1 VDRIMID
8 EGSGPAG
15 AQRSSFAVFYRSEYP
30 SAVRLARLLVPDASA
45 EDLAQEAFSR
55 LHGRF
60 EAIDNPPA
68 YLRRTLVNLGR
79 TWHRRRIR
87 EQDRLGQI
95 PRPETVEL
103 GAGEML
109 DAIDALPY
117 RQKAVMVLR
126 YWLDLSEAEIADVL
140 GCRAGT
146 VKSLAARAL
155 RRLRKAV
162 DE

>member
-1 VDRIMID
+1 VEGIMT
-8 EGSGPAG
+8 ERGSGAAP
-15 AQRSSFAVFYRSEYP
+15 AQRASFAVFYRSEYP
-30 SAVRLARLLVPDASA
+30 AAVRLARLLAPAGAA

-60 EAIDNPPA
+60 EALDNPPA

-79 TWHRRRIR
+79 TWHRSARR
-87 EQDRLGQI
+87 EQDRLSRV
-95 PRPETVEL
+95 RPAGAVEL
-103 GAGEML
+103 GASDML

-117 RQKAVMVLR
+117 RQKAVVVLR
-126 YWLDLSEAEIADVL
+126 YWLDLSEAEIAEVL

-155 RRLRKAV
+155 GRLRKAV

>member
-1 VDRIMID
+1 MVE
-8 EGSGPAG
+8 EGGEPIP
-15 AQRSSFAVFYRSEYP
+15 AQRTSFAVFYRSEYP
-30 SAVRLARLLVPDASA
+30 SAVRLARLLVPEGAA

-60 EAIDNPPA
+60 DALDNPPA

-79 TWHRRRIR
+79 TWHRRRLR
-87 EQDRLGQI
+87 EQDQLGQV
-95 PRPETVEL
+95 RRTEAVDL
-103 GAGEML
+103 GAREML

-117 RQKAVMVLR
+117 RQKAVVVLR
-126 YWLDLSEAEIADVL
+126 YWLDLSEAEIAEIL

>member
-1 VDRIMID
+1 VERIMID
-8 EGSGPAG
+8 EGSGAAR
-15 AQRSSFAVFYRSEYP
+15 AQRTSFAVFYRSEYS
-30 SAVRLARLLVPDASA
+30 SAVRLARLLVPVGSA

-79 TWHRRRIR
+79 TWHRRRLR
-87 EQDRLGQI
+87 EQDGLRQI
-95 PRPETVEL
+95 PRAETVDL
-103 GAGEML
+103 GASEML
-109 DAIDALPY
+109 DAIDSLPY
-117 RQKAVMVLR
+117 RQKAVVVLR

-140 GCRAGT
+140 DCRAGT
-146 VKSLAARAL
+146 VKSLGARAL
-155 RRLRKAV
+155 RRLRKVV

>member
-1 VDRIMID
+1 MIN
-8 EGSGPAG
+8 EGGEPAP
-15 AQRSSFAVFYRSEYP
+15 AQRTSFAVFYRSEYP
-30 SAVRLARLLVPDASA
+30 SAVRLARLLVPEGSA
-45 EDLAQEAFSR
+45 EDLAQDAFSR

-60 EAIDNPPA
+60 EALDNPPA

-79 TWHRRRIR
+79 TWHRKRLR
-87 EQDRLGQI
+87 EQDRLGQV
-95 PRPETVEL
+95 RRAEAVDL
-103 GAGEML
+103 GAREML

-117 RQKAVMVLR
+117 RQKAVVVLR
-126 YWLDLSEAEIADVL
+126 YWLDLSEAEIAEIL

-146 VKSLAARAL
+146 VKSLGARAL

>member
-1 VDRIMID
+1 MTD
-8 EGSGPAG
+8 EGARPVSTPAP
-15 AQRSSFAVFYRSEYP
+15 SFAVFYRSEYP
-30 SAVRLARLLVPDASA
+30 SAVRLARLLVPDAAA

-60 EAIDNPPA
+60 TALENPPA

-79 TWHRRRIR
+79 TWHRSARR
-87 EQDRLGQI
+87 EEGRLQKVA
-95 PRPETVEL
+95 PPEPVDL
-103 GAGEML
+103 GAAEML

-117 RQKAVMVLR
+117 RQKAVVVLR
-126 YWLDLSEAEIADVL
+126 YWLDLSEAEIAEVL

-162 DE
+162 GE

>member
-1 VDRIMID
+1 MID
-8 EGSGPAG
+8 EGSGAVT
-15 AQRSSFAVFYRSEYP
+15 AQRATFALFYRSEYT
-30 SAVRLARLLVPDASA
+30 SAVRLARLLVPEAAA

-60 EAIDNPPA
+60 DTLDNPPA

-79 TWHRRRIR
+79 TWHRTRLR
-87 EQDRLGQI
+87 EQDRLREVRRAEAI
-95 PRPETVEL
+95 EL
-103 GAGEML
+103 GANDML

-117 RQKAVMVLR
+117 RQKAVVVLR
-126 YWLDLSEAEIADVL
+126 YWLDLSEAEIAEVL

-146 VKSLAARAL
+146 VKSLGARAL

>member
-1 VDRIMID
+1 MIE
-8 EGSGPAG
+8 EGGKPVP
-15 AQRSSFAVFYRSEYP
+15 AQRTSFAVFYRSEYP
-30 SAVRLARLLVPDASA
+30 SAVRLARLLVPDAAA

-60 EAIDNPPA
+60 EALDNPPA

-79 TWHRRRIR
+79 TWHRRRLR
-87 EQDRLGQI
+87 EHDRLSQA
-95 PRPETVEL
+95 PRPATIDL
-103 GAGEML
+103 GASEML

-117 RQKAVMVLR
+117 RQKAVVVLR
-126 YWLDLSEAEIADVL
+126 YWLDLSEREIAEVL

-146 VKSLAARAL
+146 VKSLGARAL